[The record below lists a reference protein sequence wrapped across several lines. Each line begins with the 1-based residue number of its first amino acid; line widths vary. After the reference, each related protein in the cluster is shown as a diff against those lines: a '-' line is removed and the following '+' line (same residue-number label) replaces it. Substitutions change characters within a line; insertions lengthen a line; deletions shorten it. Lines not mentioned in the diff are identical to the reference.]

1 VLVHGGGF
9 PWFEDLYTFAG
20 FMFTDP
26 DVCRIYP
33 QHLSRTDF
41 RTPTAEDGDG
51 FRAKVADLHHT
62 AATTLR
68 ELYQKL
74 DVAVLDVPLGYE
86 TDQRVEWIAGWVAVA
101 GVVLPS

>member
-1 VLVHGGGF
+1 
-9 PWFEDLYTFAG
+9 
-20 FMFTDP
+20 
-26 DVCRIYP
+26 
-33 QHLSRTDF
+33 
-41 RTPTAEDGDG
+41 
-51 FRAKVADLHHT
+51 LHHT